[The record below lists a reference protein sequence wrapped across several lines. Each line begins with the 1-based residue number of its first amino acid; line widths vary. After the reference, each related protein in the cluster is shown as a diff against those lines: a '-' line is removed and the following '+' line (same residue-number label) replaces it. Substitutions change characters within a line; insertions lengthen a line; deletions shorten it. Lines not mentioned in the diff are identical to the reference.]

1 MENGKTR
8 QKVSKRYEWFSLV
21 NWSLKLTI
29 WLPFHIGW
37 VVDNMDRDWQF
48 RISVYYAGDEDT
60 NVFTCKTPRGR
71 KNSINVVVT
80 GKRKTKAADLLL
92 GFFSPLPS
100 GALRMIE

>member
-8 QKVSKRYEWFSLV
+8 QKVSKRYEWLSLV

-80 GKRKTKAADLLL
+80 GNHMFENYPKMSH
-92 GFFSPLPS
+92 F
-100 GALRMIE
+100 